1 MLIQAVT
8 TAGGAFAATN
18 VDDIVIL
25 SLFCARLRH
34 WRQALPLL
42 LGKSLGFSVL
52 VLISLVGLLGPQL
65 LAPPYLGLLGLVPI
79 SLGLWRWRQRSASP
93 DQGQDAVGAPQL
105 RGQRG
110 GQPNSQAGAGL
121 LTMAGLTLANGAD
134 NVGVYLPLFA
144 QSGGLEL
151 AVTLLTFAVGLAL
164 LGLLAWVCSRMPGLA
179 SLLGRLGDTLVPL
192 VLIVLGSAILL
203 DGLALD
209 AAELL
214 QLPGRNLA
222 GLDRPGLSPPGLH
235 PTGLQPEAIQAPSLA
250 GRGWN
255 ANP

>member
-1 MLIQAVT
+1 
-8 TAGGAFAATN
+8 
-18 VDDIVIL
+18 
-25 SLFCARLRH
+25 
-34 WRQALPLL
+34 
-42 LGKSLGFSVL
+42 
-52 VLISLVGLLGPQL
+52 
-65 LAPPYLGLLGLVPI
+65 
-79 SLGLWRWRQRSASP
+79 
-93 DQGQDAVGAPQL
+93 
-105 RGQRG
+105 
-110 GQPNSQAGAGL
+110 
-121 LTMAGLTLANGAD
+121 MAGLTLANGAD

-164 LGLLAWVCSRMPGLA
+164 LGLLAWVCSRTPGLA

-209 AAELL
+209 TAELL

-255 ANP
+255 AHP